1 MAQGMGDNFGK
12 ALGSIL
18 GRRRSIQKRNRRK
31 ILAASL
37 FMDFFKGAGQQLQ
50 QGVVDSV
57 NTLNDKWGDITDSRN
72 DLWKDW
78 TDEGR
83 KRLDEYNRLGKEV
96 YLNQEAAKRINYS
109 DAAIE
114 GGITWENRNNPTVSK
129 EAREAL
135 MTSFNAERERE
146 LAEINILQKD
156 PRAQFETKTGFNEK
170 AKNAY
175 LAEHNLITKDP
186 TRKGVIRN
194 LFNRA
199 FRTERDKEGN
209 LVSTNAEKIELEDAL
224 NRAVAARNNQDADIK
239 TATQSLDDLYAGVVG
254 KKVNTKEDLIK
265 LQNKAV
271 ILARQGF
278 KQEEI
283 ITQKNKDKDIWF
295 DKDPEQPGQY
305 KEGISSNFKNAN
317 IKVKVT
323 NKQKGLQEGTDP
335 TTGDPY
341 EYPIEQVDLLKN
353 NLEDLKVQN
362 SEGEI
367 DPLTTEKFFDKLA
380 ITELALNQSLLASG
394 KDALTG
400 APLIVAALE
409 LWSNE
414 KRFSKLVGEAED
426 IPWRRDRVIWDQ
438 NDILVTLP
446 TNDGYNLVNNTVQT
460 LDAVGMNQGLGGANP
475 DEFIPDDTDEDGIK
489 KYNREEMSIYANDS
503 ENLFANRSKEEQDAE
518 IGELI
523 AVYPE
528 HEKDIINIFSNSEYR
543 KIQKEEKPQKRKQ
556 VVIDTSSQKE
566 PTITTRGFEY
576 TKAEV
581 NEEDLEAI
589 KKQIKTPFVKTR
601 IERLAKAINTGKYGA
616 VGSLLAKQTGEP
628 YRTLTEEERKIAAQ
642 AIIDEL
648 LKDIG

>member
-1 MAQGMGDNFGK
+1 MAPKKDPKTDFRFNEAKEIRKAYLDTAVDFGK
-12 ALGSIL
+12 
-18 GRRRSIQKRNRRK
+18 
-31 ILAASL
+31 
-37 FMDFFKGAGQQLQ
+37 
-50 QGVVDSV
+50 
-57 NTLNDKWGDITDSRN
+57 T
-72 DLWKDW
+72 
-78 TDEGR
+78 
-83 KRLDEYNRLGKEV
+83 LGKEV
-96 YLNQEAAKRINYS
+96 
-109 DAAIE
+109 
-114 GGITWENRNNPTVSK
+114 
-129 EAREAL
+129 
-135 MTSFNAERERE
+135 
-146 LAEINILQKD
+146 
-156 PRAQFETKTGFNEK
+156 
-170 AKNAY
+170 
-175 LAEHNLITKDP
+175 
-186 TRKGVIRN
+186 
-194 LFNRA
+194 
-199 FRTERDKEGN
+199 
-209 LVSTNAEKIELEDAL
+209 
-224 NRAVAARNNQDADIK
+224 
-239 TATQSLDDLYAGVVG
+239 
-254 KKVNTKEDLIK
+254 KK
-265 LQNKAV
+265 
-271 ILARQGF
+271 
-278 KQEEI
+278 
-283 ITQKNKDKDIWF
+283 
-295 DKDPEQPGQY
+295 
-305 KEGISSNFKNAN
+305 AN